1 MDGSGDW
8 VAVAAMLLVYGLYKL
23 DLWRRARRVDDF
35 AAEARRK
42 VRDAAQN
49 RDS

>member
-8 VAVAAMLLVYGLYKL
+8 LSFAAMALVYGLYKV